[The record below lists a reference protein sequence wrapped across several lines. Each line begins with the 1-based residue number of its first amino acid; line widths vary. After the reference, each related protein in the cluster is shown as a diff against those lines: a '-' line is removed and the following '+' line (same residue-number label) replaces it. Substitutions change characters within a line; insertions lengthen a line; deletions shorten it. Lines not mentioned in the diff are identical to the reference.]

1 MCLLGSLFIS
11 REPWQEN
18 ILLQFSNM
26 ALLLIVIET
35 SSQSGFEERNNSFCR
50 LLYALWSDLKRGRTQ
65 VGQKIGLRSDCEGR

>member
-50 LLYALWSDLKRGRTQ
+50 LLYAL
-65 VGQKIGLRSDCEGR
+65 